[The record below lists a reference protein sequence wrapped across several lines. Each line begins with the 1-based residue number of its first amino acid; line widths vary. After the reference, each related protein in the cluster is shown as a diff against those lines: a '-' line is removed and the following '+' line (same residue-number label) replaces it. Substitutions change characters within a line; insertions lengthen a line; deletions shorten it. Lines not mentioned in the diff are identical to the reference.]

1 MTVTARSMNSDR
13 PAAPPPLRAARP
25 RLGDLLVER
34 GLVRPADVANALSL
48 QAQNGGLLGLNL
60 VRLGALSEAQLLDVL
75 SEQLNLPVLAPEHGP
90 APERVR
96 AFMDQIGS
104 PSPGG
109 PSARPSPGVK
119 RRPPT
124 TPPPPAAF
132 CARRSSRW
140 TPPWPNAS
148 PSRALSPSPSSWPLA
163 P

>member
-1 MTVTARSMNSDR
+1 MKAPSLKSDR
-13 PAAPPPLRAARP
+13 AAPPPLRAERR

-90 APERVR
+90 SPDRVR

-104 PSPGG
+104 P
-109 PSARPSPGVK
+109 
-119 RRPPT
+119 
-124 TPPPPAAF
+124 
-132 CARRSSRW
+132 
-140 TPPWPNAS
+140 
-148 PSRALSPSPSSWPLA
+148 LA
-163 P
+163 